1 MVVSCI
7 IFTQT
12 MDANILRNEIVAYCE
27 ANSNEA
33 IVYKYS
39 RYFKDGKEGY
49 DAYGV
54 TTELMQSKI
63 SVLNANERVSL
74 QLLID
79 TAPSLLSS
87 GKQEETFFLLLLV
100 EKHLKEL
107 KPENFEDISKWFEYG
122 IINWAQ
128 CDTLCNK
135 IIPWFFLK
143 KLVPISRLT
152 EWQTSSFR
160 FQRRSVA
167 VALIKLLKSTDDYSP
182 FFELIT
188 PIMMDKERVVHQGL
202 GWLLREAWKKQP
214 LQTEGFLLLWKDQA
228 ARLIFQYATEKMD
241 KEDRLRFRRNK

>member
-1 MVVSCI
+1 
-7 IFTQT
+7 
-12 MDANILRNEIVAYCE
+12 MDANFLRNEIVSYCE
-27 ANSNEA
+27 ANA
-33 IVYKYS
+33 DDTIVKKYA

-49 DAYGV
+49 DAYGL
-54 TTELMQSKI
+54 TTSLMQSKVSELI
-63 SVLNANERVSL
+63 ANDLVTL

-79 TAPSLLSS
+79 TAPSLLCS
-87 GKQEETFFLLLLV
+87 GKQEETLILINLV
-100 EKHLKEL
+100 EKHIKEL
-107 KPENFEDISKWFEYG
+107 KSENFDDISKWFRYG

-241 KEDRLRFRRNK
+241 KEARLRFKRN